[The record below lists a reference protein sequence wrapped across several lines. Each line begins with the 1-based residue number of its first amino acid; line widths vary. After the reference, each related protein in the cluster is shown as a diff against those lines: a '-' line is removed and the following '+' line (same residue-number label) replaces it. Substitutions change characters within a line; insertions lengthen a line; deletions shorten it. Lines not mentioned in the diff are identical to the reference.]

1 MVIATGDTIV
11 EDAVPAAVTRRSRL
25 PLFLRVLL
33 GRPTRIVACVIL
45 LLFILLA
52 IVGPYLYSGNL
63 PVDPDALFAK
73 PSAKHLL
80 GTDYAGTD
88 VLAEIVLGARYV
100 ILSAAVSGV
109 ITVVIGTAV
118 GLVAGFY
125 RGVTESALM
134 RVTDFIINLPGLPL
148 LIVLSQL
155 WKFGSPW
162 EMGLVL
168 GITGWGFIARPV
180 RSQTLS
186 LRERSFLEASRALGL
201 PAWHIIVREILPNV
215 APFVAMNLLLSVVAG
230 VYAQTG
236 LFFLGVVPYTSTNWG
251 VMLNQAIANGALT
264 NTTAL
269 SYLLSPILCILLLTL
284 SIVLLLDATD
294 ELFNPRLRD

>member
-1 MVIATGDTIV
+1 MVIATADAIV
-11 EDAVPAAVTRRSRL
+11 EEPAPPRKRSRM
-25 PLFLRVLL
+25 PLAVRILL
-33 GRPTRIVACVIL
+33 GRPSRIVACVLL
-45 LLFILLA
+45 LLFVLMA
-52 IVGPYLYSGNL
+52 IVGPWIYSDNL
-63 PVDPDALFAK
+63 AVDPNNLFAG
-73 PSAKHLL
+73 PSAKHWL
-80 GTDYAGTD
+80 GTDYAGSD
-88 VLAEIVLGARYV
+88 VFTEIVLGARYV
-100 ILSAAVSGV
+100 IESAVVAGL
-109 ITVVIGTAV
+109 ITVAIGTAV
-118 GLVAGFY
+118 GLSAGFY
-125 RGVTESALM
+125 RGASESVLM
-134 RVTDFIINLPGLPL
+134 RITDFVINLPGLPL

-155 WKFGSPW
+155 WKFGSPL

-201 PAWHIIVREILPNV
+201 SPWHIVLRELLPNV
-215 APFVAMNLLLSVVAG
+215 APFVAMNLLLSIVAG

-251 VMLNQAIANGALT
+251 VMLNQAVANGALT

-269 SYLLSPILCILLLTL
+269 SYLLAPILSILLLTL